1 LLKTVSTSNKV
12 FDKDFVEN
20 LLPQKFPFVMVD
32 KMYSYTENYL
42 VSGLRIQN
50 DNIFYCNGNFAESG
64 LIEHMAQSVALHT
77 GYQFFLKKEPAP
89 TGYIG
94 SIKDIE
100 IRKLP
105 KLNDEIQTTVTIL
118 QEFGGITLVD
128 VVTKLNGVEIANG
141 QMKTVL
147 AK

>member
-1 LLKTVSTSNKV
+1 METALLLEKNA
-12 FDKDFVEN
+12 VEN

-32 KMYSYTENYL
+32 KMYSFTETSL
-42 VSGLRIQN
+42 VSGLKIEN
-50 DNIFYCNGNFAESG
+50 DNIFSDNDTFLEAG

-77 GYQFFLKKEPAP
+77 GYQFFLKNETAP

-94 SIKDIE
+94 SIKEIE
-100 IRKLP
+100 IKKLP
-105 KLNDEIQTTVTIL
+105 KVNDTIQSTITIL
-118 QEFGGITLVD
+118 QEFAGITLVD
-128 VVTKLNGVEIANG
+128 IVTYLNNEEIANG

>member
-1 LLKTVSTSNKV
+1 MEVLLLEKNA
-12 FDKDFVEN
+12 VEN

-32 KMYSYTENYL
+32 SMFSYSETSL
-42 VSGLRIQN
+42 VSGFSVKS
-50 DNIFYCNGNFAESG
+50 DNIFFEDDTFLEAG

-77 GYQFFLKKEPAP
+77 GYQFFLKNETAP

-94 SIKDIE
+94 SIKE
-100 IRKLP
+100 IQIKKLP
-105 KLNDEIQTTVTIL
+105 KINDSIQSTVTIL
-118 QEFGGITLVD
+118 QEFAGITLVD
-128 VVTKLNGVEIANG
+128 VVTTLNNEEIASG

>member
-1 LLKTVSTSNKV
+1 METTIVLEKEA
-12 FDKDFVEN
+12 VEN

-32 KMYSYTENYL
+32 RMFAYSETSL
-42 VSGLRIQN
+42 VSGLNIKNDTIFVDQN
-50 DNIFYCNGNFAESG
+50 TFLEAG

-77 GYQFFLKKEPAP
+77 SYQFYLKNETAP

-94 SIKDIE
+94 SLKDIE
-100 IRKLP
+100 IKKLP
-105 KLNDEIQTTVTIL
+105 KTNDTIQSTVTIL
-118 QEFGGITLVD
+118 QEFAGITMVD
-128 VVTKLNGVEIANG
+128 IVTTLNGEEIARG

>member
-1 LLKTVSTSNKV
+1 MESTFLLEKEA
-12 FDKDFVEN
+12 VEN

-32 KMYSYTENYL
+32 KMYSFTQTSL
-42 VSGLRIQN
+42 VSGLKITN
-50 DNIFYCNGNFAESG
+50 DNIFFDQDTFLEAG

-77 GYQFFLKKEPAP
+77 GYDFFLRNEVAP

-94 SIKDIE
+94 SIKEIE
-100 IRKLP
+100 IKQLP
-105 KLNDEIQTTVTIL
+105 KIDDTIQSTVTIL
-118 QEFGGITLVD
+118 QEFAGITLVD
-128 VVTKLNGVEIANG
+128 IVTTLNNEEIAKG

>member
-1 LLKTVSTSNKV
+1 MESIIEKNKV
-12 FDKDFVEN
+12 EE

-32 KMYSYTENYL
+32 SLFSYEETAL
-42 VSGLRIQN
+42 TSGFTIKE
-50 DNIFYCNGNFAESG
+50 DNIFADNGSFAEAG

-77 GYQFFLKKEPAP
+77 GYNFFLKKEQAP

-94 SIKDIE
+94 SIKE
-100 IRKLP
+100 IVINQIP
-105 KLNDEIQTTVTIL
+105 KINDEIVTEVKIL
-118 QEFGGITLVD
+118 QEFMGITLVD
-128 VVTKLNGVEIANG
+128 ISTKLNGKEIAFG

>member
-1 LLKTVSTSNKV
+1 METINTVFN
-12 FDKDFVEN
+12 KDFVEN

-32 KMYSYTENYL
+32 KMFSYTETSI
-42 VSGLRIQN
+42 VSGFKIQE
-50 DNIFYCNGNFAESG
+50 DAVFFHNGCFVESG

-77 GYQFFLKKEPAP
+77 GYQFFLKQEPAP

-94 SIKDIE
+94 SIKDVE
-100 IRKLP
+100 IKKLP

-128 VVTKLNGVEIANG
+128 IVTKLNDVEIAKG

>member
-1 LLKTVSTSNKV
+1 METMALLEKEM
-12 FDKDFVEN
+12 VEN

-32 KMYSYTENYL
+32 AMHSYSETSL
-42 VSGLRIQN
+42 VAGLQIQR
-50 DNIFYCNGNFAESG
+50 DNIFVSNDIFLEAG

-77 GYQFFLKKEPAP
+77 GYQYFLRNEIAP

-94 SIKDIE
+94 SIKEIE
-100 IRKLP
+100 IKKLP
-105 KLNDEIQTTVTIL
+105 KLSDNIQSQVTIL
-118 QEFGGITLVD
+118 QEFAGITLVD
-128 VVTKLNGVEIANG
+128 IVTTLNNEEIARG

>member
-1 LLKTVSTSNKV
+1 METSILLKKEA
-12 FDKDFVEN
+12 VEN

-32 KMYSYTENYL
+32 RLFSYSETEL
-42 VSGLRIQN
+42 TSGLNIQN
-50 DNIFYCNGNFAESG
+50 DNIFVENNTFLEAG

-77 GYQFFLKKEPAP
+77 GYQFFLKNEIAP

-100 IRKLP
+100 IKKLP
-105 KLNDEIQTTVTIL
+105 KINDTIQSKITIL
-118 QEFGGITLVD
+118 QEFAGITLVD
-128 VVTKLNGVEIANG
+128 IVTFLNDEEIANG

>member
-1 LLKTVSTSNKV
+1 METVNN
-12 FDKDFVEN
+12 FLNKDFIEN
-20 LLPQKFPFVMVD
+20 LIPQKAPFVMVD
-32 KMYSYTENYL
+32 KMYDYTESSI
-42 VSGLRIQN
+42 VSGFKIEES
-50 DNIFYCNGNFAESG
+50 NIFFYQNCLNESG

-94 SIKDIE
+94 SIKEIE
-100 IRKLP
+100 IIELP
-105 KLNDEIQTTVTIL
+105 KLHDEIQTTVSIL

-128 VVTKLNGVEIANG
+128 VVTTRNNVKIAFG

>member
-1 LLKTVSTSNKV
+1 MEKSKEVLGKE
-12 FDKDFVEN
+12 FVKQ

-32 KMYSYTENYL
+32 KMYAYTETSL
-42 VSGLRIQN
+42 VSGLKIVSE
-50 DNIFYCNGNFAESG
+50 NIFYHNGNFAESG
-64 LIEHMAQSVALHT
+64 IVEHMAQSVALHT
-77 GYQFFLKKEPAP
+77 GYQFYLKQKMAP

-100 IRKLP
+100 IIKLP
-105 KLNDEIQTTVTIL
+105 KLNEEIQTTISII

-128 VVTKLNGVEIANG
+128 VVTKLNNEVIASG

>member
-1 LLKTVSTSNKV
+1 METMALLEKEM
-12 FDKDFVEN
+12 VEN

-32 KMYSYTENYL
+32 AMHFYSETSLVAGLEIQNNNIFVTENTFL
-42 VSGLRIQN
+42 E
-50 DNIFYCNGNFAESG
+50 AG

-77 GYQFFLKKEPAP
+77 GYQYFLKNEIAP

-94 SIKDIE
+94 SIKEIE
-100 IRKLP
+100 IKRLP
-105 KLNDEIQTTVTIL
+105 KTNDIIQSEVTIL
-118 QEFGGITLVD
+118 QEFAGITLVD
-128 VVTKLNGVEIANG
+128 IVTTLNNEEIARG

>member
-1 LLKTVSTSNKV
+1 MTTNSTFKSPLE
-12 FDKDFVEN
+12 KDFIEK

-32 KMYSYTENYL
+32 KMYDYTETSL
-42 VSGLRIQN
+42 VSGFTIPK
-50 DNIFYCNGNFAESG
+50 DAIFFENEHFVESG
-64 LIEHMAQSVALHT
+64 LIEHIAQSIALHT

-100 IRKLP
+100 ILKLP
-105 KLNDEIQTTVTIL
+105 ALGDEIQTTVSII
-118 QEFGGITLVD
+118 QEFAGITLVD
-128 VVTKLNGVEIANG
+128 AVTKLNNVIIASG

>member
-1 LLKTVSTSNKV
+1 MSSALVLEKEA
-12 FDKDFVEN
+12 VEN

-32 KMYSYTENYL
+32 RMYSFTETSL
-42 VSGLRIQN
+42 VSGLKITS
-50 DNIFYCNGNFAESG
+50 DNIFFDQDIFLEAG

-77 GYQFFLKKEPAP
+77 GYDFFLRNKIAP

-94 SIKDIE
+94 SIKEIE
-100 IRKLP
+100 IKQLP
-105 KLNDEIQTTVTIL
+105 KIDDTIQSTVTIL
-118 QEFGGITLVD
+118 QEFAGITLVD
-128 VVTKLNGVEIANG
+128 IVTTLNNKEIAKG

>member
-1 LLKTVSTSNKV
+1 METTLLLEKNA
-12 FDKDFVEN
+12 VEN

-32 KMYSYTENYL
+32 KMYSFTETSL
-42 VSGLRIQN
+42 ISGLDIQK
-50 DNIFYCNGNFAESG
+50 DNIFIDNDTFLEAG

-77 GYQFFLKKEPAP
+77 GYQFFLKNEKAP

-94 SIKDIE
+94 SIKEIE
-100 IRKLP
+100 IKKLP
-105 KLNDEIQTTVTIL
+105 QISNNIQSTVTIL
-118 QEFGGITLVD
+118 QEFAGITLVNI
-128 VVTKLNGVEIANG
+128 VTTLNNEEIAKG

>member
-1 LLKTVSTSNKV
+1 MGESNTV

-32 KMYSYTENYL
+32 KMYSYTETSL

-50 DNIFYCNGNFAESG
+50 DNIFFHNGNFVESG

-77 GYQFFLKKEPAP
+77 GYQFFLKQEPAP
-89 TGYIG
+89 IGYIG

-105 KLNDEIQTTVTIL
+105 KLHDEIQTTVTIV

-128 VVTKLNGVEIANG
+128 VATKLNGVEIAKG

>member
-1 LLKTVSTSNKV
+1 METMALLEKEM
-12 FDKDFVEN
+12 VEN

-32 KMYSYTENYL
+32 AMHSYTETSL
-42 VSGLRIQN
+42 VAGLEIQS
-50 DNIFYCNGNFAESG
+50 DNIFVSNNSFLEAG

-77 GYQFFLKKEPAP
+77 GYQFFLKNEIAP

-94 SIKDIE
+94 SIKE
-100 IRKLP
+100 IQIAKLP
-105 KLNDEIQTTVTIL
+105 KVNDNIQSEITIL
-118 QEFGGITLVD
+118 QEFAGITLVD
-128 VVTKLNGVEIANG
+128 IVTTLNNEEIARG

>member
-1 LLKTVSTSNKV
+1 METTVLLEKEA
-12 FDKDFVEN
+12 VEN

-32 KMYSYTENYL
+32 KMYLYTETTL
-42 VSGLRIQN
+42 TSGLSIQN
-50 DNIFYCNGNFAESG
+50 DNIFFDNNTFLEAG

-77 GYQFFLKKEPAP
+77 GYQFFLKNETAP

-94 SIKDIE
+94 SIKEIE
-100 IRKLP
+100 IKKLP
-105 KLNDEIQTTVTIL
+105 KLNDTIQSTVTIL
-118 QEFGGITLVD
+118 QEFAGITLVD
-128 VVTKLNGVEIANG
+128 IVTTLNNEEIAKG

>member
-1 LLKTVSTSNKV
+1 MPNTA

-32 KMYSYTENYL
+32 KMYDYTETSL
-42 VSGLRIQN
+42 ISGFTIQKESLFFQ
-50 DNIFYCNGNFAESG
+50 DGNFVESG

-94 SIKDIE
+94 SIKDVE

-105 KLNDEIQTTVTIL
+105 KLNDEIKTAITIL

-128 VVTKLNGVEIANG
+128 VVTKLNGVEIASG

>member
-1 LLKTVSTSNKV
+1 MEISNAI
-12 FDKDFVEN
+12 FEKDFVEN

-32 KMYSYTENYL
+32 KLYSYTETAL
-42 VSGLRIQN
+42 VSGLTIQS
-50 DNIFYCNGNFAESG
+50 DNIFFQNQNLVESG

-77 GYQFFLKKEPAP
+77 GYQFYLKKEPAP

-100 IRKLP
+100 IKKLP
-105 KLNDEIQTTVTIL
+105 KLNDEIQTTVSIL

-128 VVTKLNGVEIANG
+128 IVTKLNGVEIATG

>member
-1 LLKTVSTSNKV
+1 
-12 FDKDFVEN
+12 
-20 LLPQKFPFVMVD
+20 MVD
-32 KMYSYTENYL
+32 TLYDYSETSL
-42 VSGLRIQN
+42 KSGFTIPSDAVFFQN
-50 DNIFYCNGNFAESG
+50 GSFMESG

-77 GYQFFLKKEPAP
+77 GYQFYLRKEKAP

-100 IRKLP
+100 IKQLP
-105 KLNDEIQTTVTIL
+105 KLNEEIKTTVSIL

-128 VVTKLNGVEIANG
+128 IVTTLNDIEIATG

>member
-1 LLKTVSTSNKV
+1 MESTFLLEKEA
-12 FDKDFVEN
+12 VEN

-32 KMYSYTENYL
+32 KMYSFTQTSL
-42 VSGLRIQN
+42 VSGFKITN
-50 DNIFYCNGNFAESG
+50 DNIFFDQDTFLEAG

-77 GYQFFLKKEPAP
+77 GYDFFLRNEVAP

-94 SIKDIE
+94 SIKEIE
-100 IRKLP
+100 IKQLP
-105 KLNDEIQTTVTIL
+105 KIGDSIQSTVTIL
-118 QEFGGITLVD
+118 QEFAGITLVD
-128 VVTKLNGVEIANG
+128 IVTTLNNEEIAKG

>member
-1 LLKTVSTSNKV
+1 MEASNTV
-12 FDKDFVEN
+12 FDKDFVER

-32 KMYSYTENYL
+32 KMFSYTETEI
-42 VSGLRIQN
+42 VSGLKIQE
-50 DNIFYCNGNFAESG
+50 DNIFFDNGILVESG

-77 GYQFFLKKEPAP
+77 GYEFFLKQEIAP

-94 SIKDIE
+94 SIKNVE
-100 IRKLP
+100 IKELP
-105 KLNDEIQTTVTIL
+105 KVHDEIKTTVTIL
-118 QEFGGITLVD
+118 QQFAGITLVD
-128 VVTKLNGVEIANG
+128 IVTTLDDVKIAFG

>member
-1 LLKTVSTSNKV
+1 METTLLLE
-12 FDKDFVEN
+12 KDAVEN

-32 KMYSYTENYL
+32 KMYSFTETSL
-42 VSGLRIQN
+42 VAGLKIEN
-50 DNIFYCNGNFAESG
+50 DNIFSDNDTFLEAG

-77 GYQFFLKKEPAP
+77 GYQFFLKNETAP

-94 SIKDIE
+94 SIKEIE
-100 IRKLP
+100 IKKLP
-105 KLNDEIQTTVTIL
+105 KVNDTIQSTITIL
-118 QEFGGITLVD
+118 QEFAGITLVD
-128 VVTKLNGVEIANG
+128 IVTYLNNEEIANG

>member
-1 LLKTVSTSNKV
+1 MATAENNFLG
-12 FDKDFVEN
+12 DKDFVAT
-20 LLPQKFPFVMVD
+20 LIPQRFPFVMVD
-32 KMYSYTENYL
+32 KLYSYTETEL
-42 VSGLRIQN
+42 VSGFTIQG
-50 DNIFYCNGNFAESG
+50 DAIFFEKESLVESG

-77 GYQFFLKKEPAP
+77 GYQFYLRNEQAP

-100 IRKLP
+100 IKKLP
-105 KLNDEIQTTVTIL
+105 KLHDEIRTTVSIL

-128 VVTKLNGVEIANG
+128 VATTLNDVEIAKG

>member
-1 LLKTVSTSNKV
+1 MEIAITNKMG
-12 FDKDFVEN
+12 DKDFVQT
-20 LLPQKFPFVMVD
+20 LIPQRFPFVMVD
-32 KMYSYTENYL
+32 ALYDYSETTL
-42 VSGLRIQN
+42 VSGFTIQN
-50 DNIFYCNGNFAESG
+50 DAIFFQNGNFIESG

-77 GYQFFLKKEPAP
+77 GYQFYLRKETAP

-94 SIKDIE
+94 SIKDI
-100 IRKLP
+100 IISKLP
-105 KLNDEIQTTVTIL
+105 KLNDEIRTTVSIL

-128 VVTKLNGVEIANG
+128 VVTKLNDVEIAKG